1 MNGLD
6 IMDSIGNID
15 PKFIESAENSKIK
28 KERKTKRI
36 STKTWGLLA
45 ASICLVAL
53 VGVIYIISRN
63 KPEPPTSNT
72 SQTALNDVDS
82 GPANNKGVYIPAAQM
97 PNISEDAMSSMIG
110 LVVYR
115 GKIYTESEFYDL
127 VYRGNTYK
135 ENEYYDPEGA
145 LKLEPLLDEY
155 LGKATGKINEWSDK
169 KDYETDFA
177 STLGGSVYS
186 VDGYSTDFRIC
197 IKNEYTDDDG
207 TKHLSIA
214 FMDRLNG
221 IILTTG
227 KDLFEDRLKISGN
240 IESIT
245 WQSHND
251 WNYTIKNYHELDM
264 TSKQWTEFMNAV
276 DAAEFEYLWSEN
288 NPSTIYNVEEQL
300 HLILNMKDGTRVSL
314 RLIAGGYVGYEPLG
328 WYFVKIPEDT
338 FNALYSMCTE

>member
-63 KPEPPTSNT
+63 TPEPPTPNT
-72 SQTALNDVDS
+72 SQFANNDVDVS
-82 GPANNKGVYIPAAQM
+82 TAKGVYIPAAQM
-97 PNISEDAMSSMIG
+97 PAGLSGDAAADMIG

-135 ENEYYDPEGA
+135 ENEYYDLEGT

-155 LGKATGKINEWSDK
+155 LGKATGKIDEWSDK
-169 KDYETDFA
+169 KEYETDFA

-207 TKHLSIA
+207 TKHLSIT

-221 IILTTG
+221 ITLTTG
-227 KDLFEDRLKISGN
+227 KDLFEDRLQISGN
-240 IESIT
+240 IESIA

-251 WNYTIKNYHELDM
+251 WNYAIKNYHELDM
-264 TSKQWTEFMNAV
+264 NSKQWTEFMNAV

-288 NPSTIYNVEEQL
+288 NPSSIYNIEKQL
-300 HLILNMKDGTRVSL
+300 HLILNMKDGTQVPL

-328 WYFVKIPEDT
+328 WYFVKVPEDT

>member
-63 KPEPPTSNT
+63 TPEPPTPNT
-72 SQTALNDVDS
+72 SGFANNDVDVS
-82 GPANNKGVYIPAAQM
+82 TAKGVYIPAAQM
-97 PNISEDAMSSMIG
+97 PAGLSGNASADMIG
-110 LVVYR
+110 LVVYQ
-115 GKIYTESEFYDL
+115 GNIYKESE
-127 VYRGNTYK
+127 
-135 ENEYYDPEGA
+135 YYNHEDA
-145 LKLEPLLDEY
+145 LKIEPLLNEY
-155 LGKATGKINEWSDK
+155 LGQATGTIDEWSDK
-169 KDYETDFA
+169 KEYETEYA
-177 STLGGSVYS
+177 SSIGGSVYS
-186 VDGYSTDFRIC
+186 VSGYNTDFRVGL
-197 IKNEYTDDDG
+197 KNEYTDDDG
-207 TKHLSIA
+207 NKQLSIT

-221 IILTTG
+221 ITLTTG
-227 KDLFEDRLKISGN
+227 KDLFEDRLQISGN
-240 IESIT
+240 IESVT

-251 WNYTIKNYHELDM
+251 WFNDIQNYHELDM
-264 TSKQWTEFMNAV
+264 TNTRWANFIKEIDT
-276 DAAEFEYLWSEN
+276 AEFEYLWN
-288 NPSTIYNVEEQL
+288 GNSTSSIYNVDEQL
-300 HLILNMKDGTRVSL
+300 HLILNMKDDTQVPL
-314 RLIAGGYVGYEPLG
+314 RLIADGYVGYEPLG

>member
-6 IMDSIGNID
+6 MIDAIGNID
-15 PKFIESAENSKIK
+15 PKFIENAENNEIK
-28 KERKTKRI
+28 KASKVKKI
-36 STKTWGLLA
+36 NKKTWGLLA
-45 ASICLVAL
+45 ACICLVVL

-63 KPEPPTSNT
+63 KPESPTLNS
-72 SQTALNDVDS
+72 SQTVLNDMDS
-82 GPANNKGVYIPAAQM
+82 GSAKGVYIPAAQM
-97 PNISEDAMSSMIG
+97 PNISEDAMADMIG

-135 ENEYYDPEGA
+135 ENEYYDLEGA
-145 LKLEPLLDEY
+145 LKIEPLLDEY

-169 KDYETDFA
+169 KEYEADFA
-177 STLGGSVYS
+177 SNLGGSVYS
-186 VDGYSTDFRIC
+186 VGGYSTDFRIC
-197 IKNEYTDDDG
+197 IKNEYTDNDG
-207 TKHLSIA
+207 TEHLSIA
-214 FMDRLNG
+214 FMDRLND
-221 IILTTG
+221 ITLTTG
-227 KDLFEDRLKISGN
+227 KDLFEDRLQISGN

-245 WQSHND
+245 WQSHDD
-251 WNYTIKNYHELDM
+251 WNYAIKNYHELDM
-264 TSKQWTEFMNAV
+264 TSKQWTDFMNAV

-288 NPSTIYNVEEQL
+288 NPSSIYSVDEQL